1 MRRGAWIGLV
11 LLVLALAAGGY
22 AVFGGGF
29 EKPSIVVG
37 ILHSQTGPLAG
48 TEKPIIDA
56 EVLALEEINAEGGL
70 LGRRLTWVIA
80 DGRSRPADFAQQA
93 QRLIT
98 IDKVSVIFGVSSS
111 ACRKRVKPVIEENQ
125 HMLFYPTS
133 YEGMEESSRIV
144 YTGGPANQQVGPAVS
159 WCFEKFKARKYFL
172 VGSDSL
178 WGRAVSALASDYIK
192 ARGAEVVDEHYIL
205 PDSTDVSAVVEKI
218 KQAPPDLVFSAIEG
232 ETNAA
237 FYARLR
243 QAGIT
248 SERTPVVSMSVNEE
262 DLRALPIKDM
272 IGHFSAWNYVQSSE
286 QPANE
291 RFVKRYKARYGQ
303 DRVTSDSVASAY
315 NAVRLWAQAV
325 TESETDE
332 IEHVLKSVRRQSLD
346 APEGLVSVD
355 HSNLNNWR
363 PFFLGKVRGDG
374 QFEIVF
380 QMPKAIQPVL
390 YPRTRSKSEWN
401 TLLGDLSASWGGEWA
416 NPSRSK

>member
-1 MRRGAWIGLV
+1 MRRVIWIGLV

-22 AVFGGGF
+22 AVFGRAF
-29 EKPSIVVG
+29 ERPPIVVG

-111 ACRKRVKPVIEENQ
+111 TCRKRVRPVIEENQ
-125 HMLFYPTS
+125 HLLVYPAS
-133 YEGMEESSRIV
+133 YEGMEESSHIV
-144 YTGGPANQQVGPAVS
+144 YTGGPANQQVGPAIS
-159 WCFEKFKARKYFL
+159 WCFEKLKARKYFL
-172 VGSDSL
+172 VGSDSV
-178 WGRAVSALASDYIK
+178 WGRVVCALASDFIK
-192 ARGAEVVDEHYIL
+192 ARGVQVVDEHYFV
-205 PDSTDVSAVVEKI
+205 PDSTDVSAVIDKI
-218 KQAPPDLVFSAIEG
+218 KQAAPDIVFSAIEG

-248 SERTPVVSMSVNEE
+248 SGTTPVVSMSVSEE
-262 DLRALPIKDM
+262 DLRGLPIKDM
-272 IGHFSAWNYVQSSE
+272 IGHYSAWNYVQSSE
-286 QPANE
+286 LPANE
-291 RFVKRYKARYGQ
+291 RFVKRYKARFGQ

-325 TESETDE
+325 SEGESEA
-332 IEHVLKSVRRQSLD
+332 IPLVLKSIRRQSLE

-355 HSNLNNWR
+355 YSNLNNWR

-390 YPRTRSKSEWN
+390 YPRTRSKSEWDS
-401 TLLGDLSASWGGEWA
+401 LLGDLSASWGGEWA
-416 NPSRSK
+416 NPSRSR